1 MLVLPQL
8 AETISFAIRKAHE
21 TGGRGRTFGP
31 HDPDVP
37 RGRVVTV
44 FSPKGG
50 TGKTVLSTNLSAL
63 PRGARPDKRVLLID
77 LDLQF
82 GDAAIML
89 GLDPE
94 RTMYELVQAPGTL
107 DAGKLAG
114 YTTHHRSGLDV
125 LAAPMRPEDAEL
137 VTEAK
142 VLQLLDVAR
151 EAYDIVVVDT
161 SPFFYGPM
169 LAVLRQ
175 TDQLLML
182 CGLDVPTLKNVK
194 LSLHTLE
201 MLGFPASRTSLVL
214 NRVTPKVGLNEGGR
228 RRGARAPGQL
238 RDPERPRRGAVG
250 QQRRRGSARPG
261 RLRVRPGR
269 HSHRE
274 LDRAGRCSGRPGTS
288 RGSPEAA
295 LARVTPRPR
304 REGIMNLE
312 DQLRGDQ
319 SGAGSAR
326 LTERI
331 QVDEVE
337 AVSLLEDGRRAS
349 GVSDPYGQLK
359 TDVQRAV
366 IPKLGPWLFSNQ
378 ESPDLRREVTESV
391 AAELDASGTPLA
403 SVDRERLIEEIA
415 ADILGYGPLERFLA
429 DDTVTEVMVNGFD
442 RVFVERNGKIEAT
455 DASFVDDDHLQRII
469 DKIVS
474 RVGRRVDE
482 SSPMVDA
489 RLPDGSRVN
498 AIIPPLSLGG
508 PTLTIRKF
516 ARRSRTR
523 SRT

>member
-1 MLVLPQL
+1 
-8 AETISFAIRKAHE
+8 
-21 TGGRGRTFGP
+21 
-31 HDPDVP
+31 
-37 RGRVVTV
+37 
-44 FSPKGG
+44 
-50 TGKTVLSTNLSAL
+50 
-63 PRGARPDKRVLLID
+63 
-77 LDLQF
+77 
-82 GDAAIML
+82 
-89 GLDPE
+89 
-94 RTMYELVQAPGTL
+94 
-107 DAGKLAG
+107 
-114 YTTHHRSGLDV
+114 
-125 LAAPMRPEDAEL
+125 MRPEDAEL

-142 VLQLLDVAR
+142 VLQLLEVAR
-151 EAYDIVVVDT
+151 GAYDIVVIDT

-175 TDQLLML
+175 TDQMLML

-214 NRVTPKVGLNEGGR
+214 NRVTPKVGLKKEDVEGVLGL
-228 RRGARAPGQL
+228 AVSFEIPNDPVVAPSVNS
-238 RDPERPRRGAVG
+238 GAVAALVQG
-250 QQRRRGSARPG
+250 DSEFAQALTVIANSIEQVGLPVSP
-261 RLRVRPGR
+261 
-269 HSHRE
+269 
-274 LDRAGRCSGRPGTS
+274 AG

-331 QVDEVE
+331 QVEEVE
-337 AVSLLEDGRRAS
+337 PVSLLEDGRRAS
-349 GVSDPYGQLK
+349 GVSDPYAQLK
-359 TDVQRAV
+359 TDVQRTV

-391 AAELDASGTPLA
+391 ATALDASGTPLA
-403 SVDRERLIEEIA
+403 AVDRERLIEEIA

-442 RVFVERNGKIEAT
+442 RVFIERGGKIEAT

-516 ARRSRTR
+516 AADPYTIENLIEFGSLTPEGGALPPVAAFRASST
-523 SRT
+523 S